1 MQTALCLIQEGQAVA
16 NGDQCGGGECLLGW
30 GWGQGNITVART
42 SPVGSSCSLNNEAG
56 SDEMPPST
64 CSGGGGKAE
73 GGLSSWSRGH
83 GEQAVWGCSPLA
95 DTFPALHVT
104 VDKCGG

>member
-1 MQTALCLIQEGQAVA
+1 METSVEERNVYWDEG
-16 NGDQCGGGECLLGW
+16 GD
-30 GWGQGNITVART
+30 GNITVART
-42 SPVGSSCSLNNEAG
+42 SPVGSSCSLSNEAG

-83 GEQAVWGCSPLA
+83 REQA
-95 DTFPALHVT
+95 
-104 VDKCGG
+104 GGGMLTSGGYASSAACYGR